1 MFAITQGGQG
11 GMWCLCTSSVGGMDE
26 SWGLSRADSV
36 ELGEKPNEG
45 GLLGVSCVQEPS
57 CRPGHPDPS
66 SRGSDQAF
74 TRKPFQPMVCTC
86 PWPQDVTQGTAK
98 QGPGRKLVSPT
109 PTQQTANPS
118 FSHVAPAPWEASE
131 EEPAK
136 VGMLQWVQIPGFLQD
151 TTLLLPENT
160 GL

>member
-1 MFAITQGGQG
+1 
-11 GMWCLCTSSVGGMDE
+11 MDE
-26 SWGLSRADSV
+26 SWRLSRADSV
-36 ELGEKPNEG
+36 ELGERPNEG
-45 GLLGVSCVQEPS
+45 DCLVFPVSRSLHAGLGILTPPPE
-57 CRPGHPDPS
+57 
-66 SRGSDQAF
+66 GSDQAF